1 MRKKTMKIHKTAQQI
16 HDEELTQRIREAWAI
31 LERLVN
37 QNIYDDIGILI
48 LPTSVQIRSL
58 LRRRPRS
65 PKMVLLWV
73 F

>member
-1 MRKKTMKIHKTAQQI
+1 MRKKTTKVHKTAQQI

-37 QNIYDDIGILI
+37 QNIYDDIGIAI
-48 LPTSVQIRSL
+48 LPTNIETMNE
-58 LRRRPRS
+58 P
-65 PKMVLLWV
+65 